1 MIALRDETVQP
12 PFTET
17 LRLEQLSIG
26 NLDSTRPGSRA
37 NVKLQAQ
44 VEGGRGKIDVDG
56 WAVAFEPKPDFDL
69 QARIEELSLPVLS
82 PVLAPQI
89 GLGIIDGRLD
99 ALATGVAADGRLKG
113 EARATV
119 RDLVFVDQPAA
130 SGDPLAK
137 AIGVPLNTLID
148 LLQDSDGTI
157 DLKVPFEG
165 DLLSPD
171 FDFSHVIW
179 TGILRVLRA
188 LIVSP
193 FKLISSSAALI
204 SAGPSGGTSAT
215 RAAEDG
221 LPTLAPIRFTPAK
234 SEIDAA
240 AEEGVRILRGL
251 LHERPRLSIAVCG
264 VAVGQDLDVEAASAS
279 ASRQAELQAAA
290 APRLRALAEDRT
302 LAAIRALEGDGGAT
316 ADQLRRCA
324 EPRVLD
330 TDDGP
335 PRAELA
341 F

>member
-1 MIALRDETVQP
+1 MV
-12 PFTET
+12 
-17 LRLEQLSIG
+17 
-26 NLDSTRPGSRA
+26 RA
-37 NVKLQAQ
+37 IK
-44 VEGGRGKIDVDG
+44 GGAEFAD
-56 WAVAFEPKPDFDL
+56 P
-69 QARIEELSLPVLS
+69 
-82 PVLAPQI
+82 
-89 GLGIIDGRLD
+89 
-99 ALATGVAADGRLKG
+99 TGVAADGRLKG

-193 FKLISSSAALI
+193 FKLISASAALI
-204 SAGPSGGTSAT
+204 SGGTSAT

-240 AEEGVRILRGL
+240 SEEGVRILRGL
-251 LHERPRLSIAVCG
+251 LHERPRLSIAVRG

-316 ADQLRRCA
+316 ADQLRRCG